1 MFILECIYG
10 KLNSSFPAPFLAFL
24 YLVYKLL
31 KSLFSPFLL
40 VSKLYELSFWIV
52 EYLADVAIFL
62 LLLSLY
68 YYCHFW
74 LFYWSVNCT
83 VLVSKLYLLL
93 QTILNWWLVLIE
105 EIFSG
110 WDIKK
115 GQFHFLVTFLVVFLV
130 CKLYKPGLYILT
142 YFEHG
147 YFFIWDFSNYFF
159 KYHSVFK
166 YLKSIFSSNF
176 SWSENVPVLVCKLY
190 MLGL

>member
-10 KLNSSFPAPFLAFL
+10 KLNSSFPVPFLAFL
-24 YLVYKLL
+24 YLVCKLL

-115 GQFHFLVTFLVVFLV
+115 GQFRFLVTFLVVFS
-130 CKLYKPGLYILT
+130 GL
-142 YFEHG
+142 
-147 YFFIWDFSNYFF
+147 
-159 KYHSVFK
+159 
-166 YLKSIFSSNF
+166 
-176 SWSENVPVLVCKLY
+176 
-190 MLGL
+190 